1 MSNPNPD
8 NLNDDEQEYFAE
20 GIMLYN
26 EEDPAWRKELMIAQI
41 MVYLQKV
48 NTQDSLNI
56 LYGKEH
62 VDHAFSILKPSQKN
76 SL

>member
-1 MSNPNPD
+1 MNNNPD
-8 NLNDDEQEYFAE
+8 DLNKDDQEYFAE

-26 EEDPAWRKELMIAQI
+26 EEDPVWRKELMIAQI
-41 MVYLQKV
+41 MVYLQKG

-62 VDHAFSILKPSQKN
+62 VDTAISILKPGLN
-76 SL
+76 RY

>member
-1 MSNPNPD
+1 MNNNPD
-8 NLNDDEQEYFAE
+8 NLNNDEQEYFAE

-41 MVYLQKV
+41 MVYLEKG

-62 VDHAFSILKPSQKN
+62 VDTAISILKPN
-76 SL
+76 LNNF